1 MDLKLNHKVAFISG
15 STAGIGFAIAKRFLS
30 EGARVIING
39 RTKESVD
46 KAVSELA
53 SSTGNPEVSGI
64 FANFSKVDE
73 VNRLIAE
80 LPDID
85 ILINNAGIFEPKAFA
100 DVPDEDWFRFFEVN
114 VMSGIRLSRHFF
126 PTMLQKNWGRII
138 FISSES
144 AVFIP
149 EEMIHYG
156 MTKTAQLA
164 VSRGLAELTKGSD
177 VTVNAILPGPT
188 KSKGVGGFLEDLSK
202 AGNKPVSEVEK
213 DFFKNMRPT
222 SLLQRF
228 ASVEEI
234 ADTVVYFS
242 SPLASA
248 TNGAAIR
255 ADGGLIR
262 SVL

>member
-1 MDLKLNHKVAFISG
+1 MDLKLKDKIVFISG

-39 RTKESVD
+39 RTKEGVD
-46 KAVSELA
+46 KAVSELRSFA
-53 SSTGNPEVSGI
+53 DNPKVSGV
-64 FANFSKVDE
+64 FADFSKVDE

-85 ILINNAGIFEPKAFA
+85 ILINNAGIFEPKAFTDIA
-100 DVPDEDWFRFFEVN
+100 DEDWFRFFEVN
-114 VMSGIRLSRHFF
+114 VMSGIRLSRRFF

-164 VSRGLAELTKGSD
+164 ISRGLAELTKGSD
-177 VTVNAILPGPT
+177 VTVNTVLPGPT